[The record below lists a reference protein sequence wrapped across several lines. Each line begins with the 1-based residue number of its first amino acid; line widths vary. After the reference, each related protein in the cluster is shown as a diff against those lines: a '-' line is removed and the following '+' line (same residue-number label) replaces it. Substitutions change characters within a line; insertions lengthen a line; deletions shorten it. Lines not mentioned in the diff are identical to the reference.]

1 MKREFDVIVVGAG
14 VNGLACGAYLARA
27 GLEVAVLERR
37 NECGPFALTE
47 DLFGA
52 GVPIDTHAGVC
63 FVTMSPALGELEL
76 DRFGLDLIFPRVP
89 TGTIWKD
96 DTNLIYYPDPEA
108 SYKAIARYSE
118 KDARTARA
126 LSEKVRPHAIEML
139 ERAVFRAPSDEG
151 LEYLWSLGEL
161 IGFSP
166 DDFRTMNGF
175 EYLDLLYENEKV
187 KSSMLGQAAI
197 GIFGDPAEKGEGA
210 VMSLLGRVCSFGVP
224 RGGMHTLVHAL
235 VRCFRHYGGTLL
247 LNAPVE
253 RVEFEGGRPRLAHLA
268 ESSPLPEKTLRARQ
282 AVVVHVSPPVG
293 LELMGDEPLRDLDRD
308 LWRKMRDWDMTGHC
322 AFTSYVLL
330 RGPAKWKSR
339 RWNPDV
345 MECAFPPRAWDSWDH
360 AKRSFQYAKNEE
372 IFNVAGD
379 VGEIYHLSAVDPSRV
394 PPDGRT
400 ALVYEVEYPVNM
412 RRHGGLAAWD
422 DRAVTDRLHEEHL
435 QDLRDMI
442 DDFDAD
448 LLDSTYFTPIDNWR
462 RNPSAILGH
471 ELGGDVS
478 GDQWYQ
484 GRMPSRASIPGLYFT
499 QGVWPCSLT
508 HLGSAYVTACA
519 VAEDLEVRDQPW
531 WNQKPMQR
539 YIELML
545 ERARDAQSAA

>member
-1 MKREFDVIVVGAG
+1 MQQEFDVIVVGAG
-14 VNGLACGAYLARA
+14 INGLACGAYLARA
-27 GLEVAVLERR
+27 GLEVAVVERR

-76 DRFGLDLIFPRVP
+76 ERFGLDLIFPRVP
-89 TGTIWKD
+89 TGTVWKD
-96 DTNLIYYPDPEA
+96 GTNLLYYPDPDKTYA
-108 SYKAIARYSE
+108 SIARFSE
-118 KDARTARA
+118 RDARTHRA
-126 LSEKVRPHAIEML
+126 LREKIAPHAIEML
-139 ERAVFRAPSDEG
+139 EKGVFSAPSEEG
-151 LEYLWSLGEL
+151 LEYLWSLGGL
-161 IGFSP
+161 AGFSP
-166 DDFRTMNGF
+166 GDFRTMNGF
-175 EYLDLLYENEKV
+175 EYLDLLYEDERV

-197 GIFGDPAEKGEGA
+197 GIFGDPSEKGEGA
-210 VMSLLGRVCSFGVP
+210 VMTLLGQACSFGVP

-235 VRCFRHYGGTLL
+235 VRCFRHYGGSLL

-253 RVEFEGGRPRLAHLA
+253 SIEFEAGRPRRVHLA
-268 ESSPLPEKTLRARQ
+268 ESSPLPEKSLRARR
-282 AVVVHVSPPVG
+282 AVVVHVSPPLG
-293 LELMGDEPLRDLDRD
+293 LDMLGDETVRSRDAE
-308 LWRKMRDWDMTGHC
+308 LWRKMKDWDMTGHC

-330 RGPAKWKSR
+330 RGPARWKSR
-339 RWNPDV
+339 SWNPDV
-345 MECAFPPRAWDSWDH
+345 QECAFPLRAWDSWDH

-379 VGEIYHLSAVDPSRV
+379 VGEIYQLSAVDASRV

-400 ALVYEVEYPVNM
+400 ALVYEVEYPVNL

-422 DRAVTDRLHEEHL
+422 DRSLTDRIHDQHL

-442 DDFDAD
+442 DGFDDD
-448 LLDSTYFTPIDNWR
+448 LLDSRYFTPIDNWR

-478 GDQWYQ
+478 GAQWYQ
-484 GRMPSRASIPGLYFT
+484 GRMPSRSSIPGLYFT

-519 VAEDLEVRDQPW
+519 VAEDLEVREQPW
-531 WNQKPMQR
+531 WSQRPMQR
-539 YIELML
+539 YLELML
-545 ERARDAQSAA
+545 ARAAGETSSA